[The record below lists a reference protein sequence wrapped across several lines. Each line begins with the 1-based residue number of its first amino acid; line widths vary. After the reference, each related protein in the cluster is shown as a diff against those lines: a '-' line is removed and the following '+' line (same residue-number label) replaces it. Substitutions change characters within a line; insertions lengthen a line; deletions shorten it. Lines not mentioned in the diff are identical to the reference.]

1 MMELELKK
9 KVLGELFT
17 IKSCLSIIA
26 EENDK
31 IESAKGE
38 IARNADM
45 LNNNGYTADSI
56 KRTMDDLQ
64 RRKQEEEKG
73 MAAVFMRVGKR
84 LGGLAIGVIL
94 SAISF
99 LVGVSLLVKDVDFET
114 GAGIMGVALMSLGLI
129 FVICVTPFILFA
141 KDRTRLTDADYY
153 RRRISEI
160 DRSYRDNEQRL
171 KQLEAHTTLTESEKS
186 YLNTKLKCQINE
198 STPIVQ
204 GTYQFMLD
212 NCRNYITELHFQY
225 VDLLIYYIYSG
236 VADTIK
242 EALQELMKDLRNEM
256 VLEELRSEGSL
267 LRATIRSGF
276 DSLAYEINQG
286 FKEIGSQIANNHNEA
301 MKKMSGIEST
311 ISTHLSNIEAE
322 QKPTNSL
329 NANINKSSVEAG
341 KSLRNIEQYIYLYGK
356 R

>member
-1 MMELELKK
+1 MMEMELRK

-56 KRTMDDLQ
+56 KRTMQSLKESK
-64 RRKQEEEKG
+64 KQEQDG
-73 MAAVFMRVGKR
+73 MNRVFLQVGKR
-84 LGGLAIGVIL
+84 LGGLAIGILLSVI
-94 SAISF
+94 AIIIGS
-99 LVGVSLLVKDVDFET
+99 SLLVTDIDFET
-114 GAGIMGVALMSLGLI
+114 GAGIIGATVMGLGLFFI
-129 FVICVTPFILFA
+129 ICVPPFILFK
-141 KDRTRLTDADYY
+141 KDRVRLTDAEYY
-153 RRRISEI
+153 RKRISEI

-186 YLNTKLKCQINE
+186 YLNTKLKCQINQ

-212 NCRNYITELHFQY
+212 NCRNYITELHFEY
-225 VDLLIYYIYSG
+225 VDLLIYYIYTG
-236 VADTIK
+236 VADTVK
-242 EALQELMKDLRNEM
+242 EALQELMEDIRNERILAELRNE
-256 VLEELRSEGSL
+256 GSL
-267 LRATIRSGF
+267 IRKSISKGFADLSFTISSNFSALGNQ
-276 DSLAYEINQG
+276 LAKQHNEVVAKIG
-286 FKEIGSQIANNHNEA
+286 DIGS
-301 MKKMSGIEST
+301 GIS
-311 ISTHLSNIEAE
+311 SQLSNIEAE
-322 QKPTNSL
+322 QKLTNSL
-329 NANINKSSVEAG
+329 NQNINKSTVEAG

>member
-1 MMELELKK
+1 MMEMELRK

-56 KRTMDDLQ
+56 KWTMESLQ
-64 RRKQEEEKG
+64 QSKKQEQDG
-73 MAAVFMRVGKR
+73 MNRVFLSVGKR
-84 LGGLAIGVIL
+84 LGGLALGILLSVIAIIIG
-94 SAISF
+94 S
-99 LVGVSLLVKDVDFET
+99 SLLVTDVDFET
-114 GAGIMGVALMSLGLI
+114 GAGIIGATVMGLGLCFI
-129 FVICVTPFILFA
+129 ICVPPFILFK
-141 KDRTRLTDADYY
+141 KDRVRLTDADYY

-186 YLNTKLKCQINE
+186 YLNTKLKSQINQ

-204 GTYQFMLD
+204 ATYQFMFD

-225 VDLLIYYIYSG
+225 VDLLIYYIYGG
-236 VADTIK
+236 VADTVK
-242 EALQELMKDLRNEM
+242 EALQELMKDLRNEKI
-256 VLEELRSEGSL
+256 LEELRSEGSL

-276 DSLAYEINQG
+276 DSLSYEINQG
-286 FKEIGSQIANNHNEA
+286 FKEIGSQIANNHNEVI
-301 MKKMSGIEST
+301 KKMSGIEST

-322 QKPTNSL
+322 QKLTNSL